1 LRRRGILPGVIRD
14 FVLSFGLSKVESEPG
29 WTALLVANKRALDA
43 SVPHYFFVANPVK
56 LKVAGAPHRK
66 IKIRKHPKLELGER
80 VMDSKNEF
88 FLAGEDAAALKK
100 GELFRLKD
108 SFNVKIAKKTKTGL
122 EGEYAGE
129 ELTAESKKIQW
140 VAAQE
145 AIDAELVVVG
155 DLLDER
161 GEFNAESLKTLE
173 GKCEAACAELKK
185 GTAVQFE
192 RVGYAVLDDANA
204 ARKRF
209 ILSC

>member
-1 LRRRGILPGVIRD
+1 
-14 FVLSFGLSKVESEPG
+14 
-29 WTALLVANKRALDA
+29 
-43 SVPHYFFVANPVK
+43 
-56 LKVAGAPHRK
+56 
-66 IKIRKHPKLELGER
+66 
-80 VMDSKNEF
+80 
-88 FLAGEDAAALKK
+88 
-100 GELFRLKD
+100 
-108 SFNVKIAKKTKTGL
+108 L